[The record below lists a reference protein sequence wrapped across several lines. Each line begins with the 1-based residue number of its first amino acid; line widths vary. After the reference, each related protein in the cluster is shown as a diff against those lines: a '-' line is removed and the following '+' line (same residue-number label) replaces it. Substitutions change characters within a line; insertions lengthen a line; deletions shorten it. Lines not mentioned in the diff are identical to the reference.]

1 LLKIETDKAA
11 RVRLYTTTTGRDADE
26 TRSFITEPDA
36 NNGVMFDYITTSGDL
51 SNDLSPTVDGFVATG
66 TAIPITVTNLSGST
80 GTVTVT
86 LTYVRTI

>member
-1 LLKIETDKAA
+1 
-11 RVRLYTTTTGRDADE
+11 
-26 TRSFITEPDA
+26 
-36 NNGVMFDYITTSGDL
+36 MFDYITTSGDL